1 MIYAALFSLA
11 IALNMGCKKSLLLT
25 LVVGLSAL
33 IPMQIALESVHNL
46 SIFINFEVDKYYIWF
61 AICLGFEALKIITA
75 LVMKL
80 RIGYPLVFINGLMF
94 LCHASLLVTTDWQ
107 PHTFIVPALEHLEI
121 ISCAL
126 FSTPSLIYLKRK
138 FRCLKI

>member
-1 MIYAALFSLA
+1 MVYAILFAVA
-11 IALNMGCKKSLLLT
+11 IALNIGCKRSLLLT

-33 IPMQIALESVHNL
+33 TPMQIALDGIHDFSLLVGKEIS
-46 SIFINFEVDKYYIWF
+46 KYYIWF
-61 AICLGFEALKIITA
+61 AICLGFELLKIFMALK
-75 LVMKL
+75 MKL
-80 RIGYPLVFINGLMF
+80 RIGYPLVFVNGLMF
-94 LCHASLLVTTDWQ
+94 LCHISLLVTTSWQ
-107 PHTFIVPALEHLEI
+107 PHTYIVPALEHLEI